1 MDNYVDERD
10 LKILENDRYTYFV
23 LSRVMTGDCALLLS
37 DHQRLIIC
45 FTTLPYPVW
54 IWTADGLSEEEKE
67 NIYALVKEHFLLK
80 GGFHF
85 NLKYELAEY
94 LIPRAKKDGY
104 ELSVFTNM
112 YAYDCPKPKKPSKKA
127 DGQLYQC
134 REDDIEEVTNFI
146 EMMSH
151 ELNIDIRPRELCR
164 EEAEEAVSRQMVY
177 FWKNSEGKSVAS
189 CMYNPNG
196 DISSINLVY
205 TRPEYRRKHYAENL
219 VYSVTKI
226 VYDQGVMP
234 MLYTDADYEASN
246 ACYEKIGFVLRGK
259 LCTIG

>member
-10 LKILENDRYTYFV
+10 LKNLENDRYTYFV
-23 LSRVMTGDCALLLS
+23 LGRVMTGKCQLLLS
-37 DHQRLIIC
+37 DHKRLIIC

-67 NIYALVKEHFLLK
+67 NIYALVKEHFLVK
-80 GGFHF
+80 GDFNF

-94 LIPRAKKDGY
+94 IIPRAKTDGY
-104 ELSVFTNM
+104 DLSIITNM
-112 YAYDCPKPKKPSKKA
+112 YAYDCPKPAEPSEKT

-134 REDDIEEVTNFI
+134 QEKDIEEVTDFI
-146 EMMSH
+146 EMMSN
-151 ELNIDIRPRELCR
+151 ELSIDIRPRELCR
-164 EEAEEAVSRQMVY
+164 REAEDDIARKAVY
-177 FWKNSEGKSVAS
+177 FWKNGEGKNVAS
-189 CMYNPNG
+189 CKYTPNG

-205 TRPEYRRKHYAENL
+205 TRPEYRRRHYAENL

-226 VYDQGVMP
+226 VHDQELMP

-246 ACYEKIGFVLRGK
+246 ACYEKIGYILRGK